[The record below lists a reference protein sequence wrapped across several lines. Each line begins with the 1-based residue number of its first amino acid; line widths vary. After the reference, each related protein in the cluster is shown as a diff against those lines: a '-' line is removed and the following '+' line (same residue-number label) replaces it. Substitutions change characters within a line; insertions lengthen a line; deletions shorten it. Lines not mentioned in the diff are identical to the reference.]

1 MEHEQQTDSPSLLR
15 VGLIGDPVAHSYSP
29 RFQQAAFD
37 ACGIPAHYDLWRTE
51 EGELSARIASLL
63 APQSLGANITIPY
76 KEAVLPLL
84 DVVDPL
90 AARIGA
96 VNTIVHR
103 NEYLYGYNTDAP
115 GLLHALVELGVGKLR
130 EPQYLASAGGDE
142 LMRAREGDRV
152 RARGGDRD
160 RQTHFVVPPMGGGDK
175 AKGDDRDR
183 ASAKGDDRD
192 RVRAKGDDRDRV
204 SAKGDDRDRAKG
216 GDRDRATARVAR
228 TFPLDG
234 RDGRAWQD
242 LKESFSFEGYTVV
255 LLGAGGAAR
264 GAAFA
269 LVNASV
275 ERLVIVNRNLE
286 RAQRLAAEV
295 QQESNCQV
303 FCLNDPEFLIP
314 HPATLVINAT
324 PVGMHGAGKQEQ
336 REAENASTF
345 SPLPAEIL
353 ARFAPDTVVFDMIYN
368 PTQTQLLCQARILG
382 LRAVN
387 GLPMLLHQGAL
398 AFTLWTGQPAP
409 LEVMRSA
416 LL

>member
-175 AKGDDRDR
+175 AKGDDWDR
-183 ASAKGDDRD
+183 AST
-192 RVRAKGDDRDRV
+192 
-204 SAKGDDRDRAKG
+204 KGDDRDRAKG